1 MIEKL
6 QQYKTSSKENPWMWI
21 EHPDTEEIINKINE
35 IIDYLN
41 NIEGKGQS
49 NEN

>member
-6 QQYKTSSKENPWMWI
+6 QQYKTSSKENPWIWI
-21 EHPDTEEIINKINE
+21 EHPNIEEIADKVNE

-41 NIEGKGQS
+41 SIERKEQS
-49 NEN
+49 NEM